1 MVEELHLTTA
11 RLVPEPNT
19 AAALRLTA
27 SQPHVQTLKDTK
39 KTTVLPWYK
48 ALSSRSTP
56 ITTKQNANCVY
67 LPISAGIHLCIT
79 VIRQ

>member
-39 KTTVLPWYK
+39 KNYPPTLV
-48 ALSSRSTP
+48 
-56 ITTKQNANCVY
+56 
-67 LPISAGIHLCIT
+67 
-79 VIRQ
+79 

>member
-11 RLVPEPNT
+11 RHVPEPNT

-39 KTTVLPWYK
+39 KNYPPTLV
-48 ALSSRSTP
+48 
-56 ITTKQNANCVY
+56 
-67 LPISAGIHLCIT
+67 
-79 VIRQ
+79 